1 MVNKPLNIVTIFSLI
16 TIKLIGFNLVVFNNE
31 FANDRINLFAS
42 ASENNFQLIDGEYRL
57 LKTFLGFHWKLSSKK
72 TFYCKKPFAMLLWFR

>member
-16 TIKLIGFNLVVFNNE
+16 TIKLIVFNLVVFNNE

-42 ASENNFQLIDGEYRL
+42 ASENNFQLIDG
-57 LKTFLGFHWKLSSKK
+57 KFD
-72 TFYCKKPFAMLLWFR
+72 WFRLIRSFGRSFLLFKQIQF

>member
-16 TIKLIGFNLVVFNNE
+16 TIKLIAFNLVVFNNE

-42 ASENNFQLIDGEYRL
+42 ASENNFQLIDGE
-57 LKTFLGFHWKLSSKK
+57 
-72 TFYCKKPFAMLLWFR
+72 